1 MFYCL
6 LSSLE
11 HASKI
16 SVLNSSTYSLLSLDA
31 NLHPCAPPYFLS
43 ASDTAG
49 GAAAKGAAAAL
60 KQSRAD
66 AAEMDRKLN
75 ETRTALGE
83 LDISKAYK
91 TYEVGS
97 VLIFIIR
104 IYCVQC
110 VVCCVVCMWLL

>member
-1 MFYCL
+1 MRL
-6 LSSLE
+6 ARSLS
-11 HASKI
+11 
-16 SVLNSSTYSLLSLDA
+16 
-31 NLHPCAPPYFLS
+31 
-43 ASDTAG
+43 
-49 GAAAKGAAAAL
+49 AKGAAAAL

-97 VLIFIIR
+97 VLNFSVR
-104 IYCVQC
+104 IYFVQ
-110 VVCCVVCMWLL
+110 WLRVA